1 MRTLQEIAQKTTIF
15 DSLLWKPIVDQIRD
29 KIDQKVEGA
38 YTTNIIDDYIINE
51 LGSWEA
57 YPSLIATDDG
67 DDFTVDV
74 AALRR
79 HVDTVIGTSSVYWQ
93 KLLDSIELT
102 KLSEDYSPLWNVD
115 EHTNETTTYGE
126 HDTDTS
132 KGAVTIKD
140 KYGAKKET
148 NKVAKITKQDG
159 LTAPKKTDYTYGKD
173 ETTYQTGDKKIVDN
187 AADNALGIEAGQTVK
202 HKDGQKT
209 VTRAETTMDNVGAF
223 KNKWQET
230 TDMPDG
236 NKQDVDTIGQKLT
249 KEIKEKDTSTRSSR
263 TDTVTEQTYTNQET
277 IEQGP
282 DGDIKTLDSYT
293 DTHTTDAVTDT
304 VKSKQHKDE
313 FERRRY
319 GNIGVT
325 MSGQLIE
332 DWMSIMSKVVPVI
345 ATDIAKQISL
355 AMWC

>member
-1 MRTLQEIAQKTTIF
+1 MRTLKEIAQKTTIF
-15 DSLLWKPIVDQIRD
+15 DSFLWKPIVDQIRD
-29 KIDQKVEGA
+29 KIDQKAEGA
-38 YTTNIIDDYIINE
+38 YITNIIDEYIINE

-57 YPSLIATDDG
+57 YPSLITTDDG

-74 AALRR
+74 TALRR

-93 KLLDSIELT
+93 RLLESIELT
-102 KLSEDYSPLWNVD
+102 TVSKDYSPLWNVD
-115 EHTNETTTYGE
+115 EHTTENTTYGE
-126 HDTDTS
+126 HETENS
-132 KGAVTIKD
+132 KGAVTVTD
-140 KYGAKKET
+140 TFGTKKET
-148 NKVAKITKQDG
+148 NKIAKITKEDG
-159 LTAPKKTDYTYGKD
+159 LSKDKVTDYKYAQDQTTYTTGNKKT
-173 ETTYQTGDKKIVDN
+173 IDN
-187 AADNALGIEAGQTVK
+187 AADNDLGIEAGQTVK

-209 VTRAETTMDNVGAF
+209 VTRAETTMDNVSAF

-249 KEIKEKDTSTRSSR
+249 KEIKDNDTSTRNER
-263 TDTVTEQTYTNQET
+263 TDTVTEHTYTNKET
-277 IEQGP
+277 ITQ
-282 DGDIKTLDSYT
+282 DANGDIKTLDGYK
-293 DTHTTDAVTDT
+293 DTHTTGEATDT
-304 VKSKQHKDE
+304 VTSKQHKDE

-355 AMWC
+355 AMWF